1 MGGVRARGQL
11 WASLAAAG
19 GKQAAGWLLA
29 AATGYR
35 ERVCYISSLLHFSRM
50 GMVGWVRLLP
60 PLLCHMAPPTPQ
72 ALQAK
77 WETPPPT
84 P

>member
-1 MGGVRARGQL
+1 MGDVRARGHL
-11 WASLAAAG
+11 WASPAAAG

-29 AATGYR
+29 AAAGCR
-35 ERVCYISSLLHFSRM
+35 ERVCYISSLLHFSPM
-50 GMVGWVRLLP
+50 GMVGLVRLPP
-60 PLLCHMAPPTPQ
+60 PLLCHTAPPIPQ